1 MTKRVWRRWTR
12 NTCGASGIFDG
23 ALEDGLVQV
32 MSAPL
37 ASAPRGATWGPDDTI
52 IVATGNLT
60 TGLQRIAATGG
71 PMTVL
76 TRPDRA
82 QGEADHLWPEMLPGG
97 RGVLFT
103 ITRVTG
109 GLDAAQVAVLDLR
122 TGARKVLVRGGSDAH
137 YVSSGHL
144 VYGAAGTLRA
154 VLFDLARLET
164 RGTSVPVVPAV
175 VTTPAGAVDAV
186 GARDGTLAYV
196 PGGVAGGV
204 PHMLV
209 WVDRQ
214 GRETPI
220 AAPPRA
226 YRHARLSPDGTRIAL
241 DVRDQEDDI
250 WVWDIARQTLTRL
263 TVDPGMNRGGR
274 VDTGRKTN
282 CLLGRSRRR

>member
-1 MTKRVWRRWTR
+1 
-12 NTCGASGIFDG
+12 
-23 ALEDGLVQV
+23 
-32 MSAPL
+32 
-37 ASAPRGATWGPDDTI
+37 
-52 IVATGNLT
+52 
-60 TGLQRIAATGG
+60 
-71 PMTVL
+71 
-76 TRPDRA
+76 
-82 QGEADHLWPEMLPGG
+82 MLPGG